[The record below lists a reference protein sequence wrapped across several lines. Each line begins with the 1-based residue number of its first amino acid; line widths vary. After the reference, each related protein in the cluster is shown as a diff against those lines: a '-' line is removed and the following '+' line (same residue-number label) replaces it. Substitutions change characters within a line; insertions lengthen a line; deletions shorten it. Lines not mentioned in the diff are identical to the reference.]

1 MQGSF
6 RHRSGS
12 GSGQTGKNISPK
24 IKVCSCG
31 TLHVQWVALDVELG
45 GGINYIESKGAYMKS
60 SVDGL
65 TGRSRRIRWFRIGA
79 IAVAGGTL
87 GGRRGLVWSRSGTRL
102 E

>member
-45 GGINYIESKGAYMKS
+45 GGINFI
-60 SVDGL
+60 
-65 TGRSRRIRWFRIGA
+65 IR
-79 IAVAGGTL
+79 VGTF
-87 GGRRGLVWSRSGTRL
+87 SGK
-102 E
+102 EKVQHNKQNIPNVK